1 MSNVP
6 LSELIEHG
14 NQLLALLEQGDM
26 LAADKLTAHYL
37 SVLDGVFQHIP
48 SGAVL
53 DAEHRQALQQF
64 QAIHEW
70 VGKEKHLAE
79 EELLQFSKAG
89 RASDLYKLN
98 AG

>member
-37 SVLDGVFQHIP
+37 SVLDGVFQHIEL
-48 SGAVL
+48 GTALNV
-53 DAEHRQALQQF
+53 EQQQALLQF
-64 QAIHEW
+64 QTIHDW
-70 VGKEKHLAE
+70 VEKAKHLTE
-79 EELLQFSKAG
+79 QELLQFSKAG

>member
-1 MSNVP
+1 MSHVP

-37 SVLDGVFQHIP
+37 SGLDGVFQHIEL
-48 SGAVL
+48 GTVL
-53 DAEHRQALQQF
+53 SVEQQQALLQF
-64 QAIHEW
+64 QIIHDW
-70 VGKEKHLAE
+70 VEKAKHLTE
-79 EELLQFSKAG
+79 QELLQFSKAG

>member
-37 SVLDGVFQHIP
+37 SVLDGVFQHIEL
-48 SGAVL
+48 GTALNV
-53 DAEHRQALQQF
+53 EQKQALLQF
-64 QAIHEW
+64 QTIHDW
-70 VGKEKHLAE
+70 VEKAKHLTE
-79 EELLQFSKAG
+79 QELLQFSKAG

>member
-37 SVLDGVFQHIP
+37 SVLDGVFQHIEL
-48 SGAVL
+48 GTVL
-53 DAEHRQALQQF
+53 NVEQQQALLQF
-64 QAIHEW
+64 QTIHDW
-70 VGKEKHLAE
+70 VEKAKHLTE
-79 EELLQFSKAG
+79 QELLQFSKAG

>member
-1 MSNVP
+1 MNCSP
-6 LSELIEHG
+6 LVELMETG
-14 NQLLALLEQGDM
+14 NQLLVLLEQRQM
-26 LAADKLTAHYL
+26 QAADKLVEPYL
-37 SVLDGVFQHIP
+37 GALDGVFQHIP
-48 SGAVL
+48 SGAML
-53 DAEHRQALQQF
+53 DAEQHQALQQF

>member
-1 MSNVP
+1 MNCSP
-6 LSELIEHG
+6 LVELMETG
-14 NQLLALLEQGDM
+14 NQLLVLLEQRQM
-26 LAADKLTAHYL
+26 QAADKLVEPYL
-37 SVLDGVFQHIP
+37 GALDGVFQHIP

-53 DAEHRQALQQF
+53 DAEQRQALQQF

-98 AG
+98 VG

>member
-37 SVLDGVFQHIP
+37 SVLDGVFQHTEL
-48 SGAVL
+48 GTALNV
-53 DAEHRQALQQF
+53 EQQQALLQF
-64 QAIHEW
+64 QTIHDW
-70 VGKEKHLAE
+70 VEKAKHLTE
-79 EELLQFSKAG
+79 QELLQFSKAG

>member
-1 MSNVP
+1 MNCSP
-6 LSELIEHG
+6 LVELIETG
-14 NQLLALLEQGDM
+14 NQLLALLEQRQM
-26 LAADKLTAHYL
+26 QAADKLVEPYL
-37 SVLDGVFQHIP
+37 GALDGVFQHIP
-48 SGAVL
+48 SGAML
-53 DAEHRQALQQF
+53 DAEQHQALQQF